1 MIDFMYFKLLPLF
14 IVSAWM
20 VSCGSSKKMDSEN
33 HKYTNKLIHESS
45 PYLLQHAHNPVDWFP
60 WGDEALQ
67 KAEKEN
73 KLVIVSIGYSACHW
87 CHVMEQESFED
98 TLVAKIMNENFVSIK
113 VDREER
119 PDVDDVYMTACNLIS
134 GRGGWPL
141 NAVVLPDGRPVWAG
155 TYFPKEQWIDILN
168 QFTKLKTENY
178 AKLEDSA
185 KRIVSGLQ
193 QVDAV
198 IDVKEDIEF
207 TNLELNGIVTKFIN
221 NIDFKQ
227 GGRLNSPKFPMPN
240 NYEFLLKMA
249 YSSPDSRSL
258 EAVNTTLTKMANGGI
273 YDQIEGGF
281 ARYSTDEIWKVPHFE
296 KMLYDNAQ
304 LVSLYSQA
312 YRYTKNEYFRT
323 IAEETLNFIEKNW
336 QDDSGG
342 FHSSYDADSEG
353 EEGKFYVWKKSE
365 LSKIIT
371 DENEFKLFCQFY
383 NVTENGNWEGSNILH
398 TNFTDVEFS
407 IKNNLDIDSF
417 SNLKSKWKK
426 LVLTER
432 MKRTYPNLDD
442 KIICSWNALVINAYI
457 DSYKAFQ
464 DEQYRIKAIELWDFI
479 EDNLLSRDGVTLKRN
494 YKKGKSTING
504 FLDDYALTINAMIQ
518 LYEITFDEIY
528 LSKANKL
535 MAHVITHF
543 KNDNSAMFN
552 FTSKLDPP
560 LIATK
565 LELSDNVIPG
575 SNSITARNLHSLGLL
590 LYNNEYINLSKQML
604 RNMKNSILETS
615 QPNFYSNWCNLYF
628 DMVYDPYEI
637 AILGKGYNEIRK
649 EMMKNYLPN
658 AIFLGG
664 NSEGNLQLLEDKLR
678 EGEDLIYVCVNKAC
692 KFPVKKAEEAM
703 KLLKN

>member
-221 NIDFKQ
+221 NIDFKE